1 MSKLKY
7 DAATLGN
14 HDFDNGLEGLKKQL
28 PNANFPFLNANYD
41 FSDTIL
47 KDKFAPYK
55 IFERDHIKIGVFGV
69 GIDLKNLVPKKLY
82 GKTKYLDP
90 IKISNKYAKK
100 LKDLNCDLVVCLS
113 HLGYK
118 YNSDKVSDTVL
129 AQKSQNI
136 DIIIGGHTH
145 TFLKKAV
152 LIKNLD
158 EKEVLINQVGFGG
171 INIGKIDI
179 HFRQNNNKKLVAKSS
194 IFVKN

>member
-1 MSKLKY
+1 MEKLNILIQLKY
-7 DAATLGN
+7 QIN
-14 HDFDNGLEGLKKQL
+14 MQ
-28 PNANFPFLNANYD
+28 
-41 FSDTIL
+41 
-47 KDKFAPYK
+47 
-55 IFERDHIKIGVFGV
+55 
-69 GIDLKNLVPKKLY
+69 
-82 GKTKYLDP
+82 
-90 IKISNKYAKK
+90 KK

-118 YNSDKVSDTVL
+118 YNNDKVSDTVL

-158 EKEVLINQVGFGG
+158 RKEVLINQVGFGG

-194 IFVKN
+194 IFVKKLI